1 MSNDN
6 SNEILAIKLKLS
18 DETSRLL
25 HKKIVGTGGMQSL
38 LRQLQ
43 NRLFDDDTLILT
55 QSDIKKIRRYAG
67 AYGKGGWQQ
76 RLDSLIEG
84 LK

>member
-1 MSNDN
+1 
-6 SNEILAIKLKLS
+6 
-18 DETSRLL
+18 
-25 HKKIVGTGGMQSL
+25 MQSL

-43 NRLFDDDTLILT
+43 FRLFDDDVLVLT
-55 QSDIKKIRRYAG
+55 QSDIKKIRRYAA